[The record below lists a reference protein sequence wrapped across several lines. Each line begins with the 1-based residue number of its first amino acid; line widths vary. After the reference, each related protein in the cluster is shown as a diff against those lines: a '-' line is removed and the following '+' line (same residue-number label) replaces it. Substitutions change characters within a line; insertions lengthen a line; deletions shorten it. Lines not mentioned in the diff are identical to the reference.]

1 MAQNSITFHPNLDR
15 FSRATFWDTDI
26 THIDWTRHANFVIE
40 RVFGYGTPEE
50 QEYVLYLYGISRIK
64 RFAETFI
71 PTPFNMNVGANLRKV
86 LSHASL

>member
-1 MAQNSITFHPNLDR
+1 MIQQATYNPNLDR

-26 THIDWTRHANFVIE
+26 LNIDWSRHADFVIE

-50 QEYVLYLYGISRIK
+50 QDYVLDIYGASRLRK
-64 RFAETFI
+64 FAEAFI
-71 PTPFNMNVGANLRKV
+71 PNAFNRSVTTNLQKA